1 MLIRDRVK
9 SLFDA
14 DIRRLRF
21 EIEPLLFV
29 FKFNWDVDD
38 TVEFVV
44 DDEMP
49 VVVVEVDDDDDDESS
64 VFCTRFI
71 IKSIFL

>member
-1 MLIRDRVK
+1 MRDRVK

-38 TVEFVV
+38 TVEVVV

-49 VVVVEVDDDDDDESS
+49 VGVEVDDDESS

-71 IKSIFL
+71 IRSIF

>member
-38 TVEFVV
+38 TVEVVV

-49 VVVVEVDDDDDDESS
+49 VVVVEVDDDDESS